1 VPNGDVISQNPTGG
15 TQVASG
21 SSVDIEVS
29 IGPAP
34 VSVPNVVGQAQA
46 TAESNITGA
55 GLVVG
60 TVSTNYSPTVPS
72 GDVISQN
79 PTGGTQVSSGSS
91 VDIVVSLGSA
101 PVAGPP
107 ACIEITPT
115 NAGVNDQVTLSA
127 YDASDNWVDMR
138 NFTGIEI
145 CFDDDLCIFV
155 GGGLDVSSGDG
166 VFTLTS
172 AILAGYKFDCAFD
185 STWFTLVNPSEGN
198 PAFTSIAAAIAAGGN
213 CSSGPSP
220 VTVPNVVG
228 QAQATAES
236 SIVAAGLVVGTV
248 TTNNSPTVPA
258 GDVISQ
264 NPAGGAQ
271 VSSGS
276 SVDIVVSLGAASV
289 SVPNVVGQAQA
300 TAESSIVAAGLVVG
314 TVSTNYSPTVPNGD
328 VISQNPAGG
337 TQVASGSSVDIEVSL
352 GAAPTVGDPACI
364 VISPTTAGPGDNITL
379 TAYDSNNQFVDLT
392 NWSLVETGPWNCP
405 SDGIEQQADADGTV
419 TFELTDCWYND
430 VGWEFYVWND
440 AEQRGVE
447 LGLVG
452 GSSSHSTV
460 AAAIAAGGT
469 CQ

>member
-1 VPNGDVISQNPTGG
+1 
-15 TQVASG
+15 
-21 SSVDIEVS
+21 
-29 IGPAP
+29 
-34 VSVPNVVGQAQA
+34 
-46 TAESNITGA
+46 
-55 GLVVG
+55 
-60 TVSTNYSPTVPS
+60 
-72 GDVISQN
+72 
-79 PTGGTQVSSGSS
+79 
-91 VDIVVSLGSA
+91 
-101 PVAGPP
+101 
-107 ACIEITPT
+107 
-115 NAGVNDQVTLSA
+115 VNDQVTLSA

-300 TAESSIVAAGLVVG
+300 TAQSNITGAGLVVG
-314 TVSTNYSPTVPNGD
+314 TVTTAYSSTVSTGD
-328 VISQNPAGG
+328 VISQNPTSG
-337 TQVASGSSVDIEVSL
+337 TQVSSGSSVGIEVSL

-447 LGLVG
+447 IGLVG